1 MSYFSPSLSTFGS
14 PQPSNESRDNSRRP
28 SVVEIPKA
36 PPLPVSK
43 PPPSIAGSLTSSS
56 SKTTTIIP
64 PKIPVLSKTLP
75 KPEKAKR
82 PDSVRRLNSSDS
94 LTKVESKTVNYDT
107 VEEVDRELSVI
118 EKKKKSL
125 DPTAPFAI
133 ALSAKYRT
141 LTKR

>member
-1 MSYFSPSLSTFGS
+1 
-14 PQPSNESRDNSRRP
+14 
-28 SVVEIPKA
+28 
-36 PPLPVSK
+36 
-43 PPPSIAGSLTSSS
+43 
-56 SKTTTIIP
+56 
-64 PKIPVLSKTLP
+64 
-75 KPEKAKR
+75 
-82 PDSVRRLNSSDS
+82 

-107 VEEVDRELSVI
+107 VEDVDRELSVI

>member
-1 MSYFSPSLSTFGS
+1 MCVFSPSLSTFGS
-14 PQPSNESRDNSRRP
+14 PQPSNESRDSSRRP

-36 PPLPVSK
+36 PPLPASK
-43 PPPSIAGSLTSSS
+43 PPPSIVGASTSS

-75 KPEKAKR
+75 KPEKPKR

-107 VEEVDRELSVI
+107 VEDVDRELSVI
-118 EKKKKSL
+118 ENKKKSL